1 MDEHIYKHIEVTG
14 TSAKSVDDAIRNA
27 IKRAGKSVHGM
38 RWFEMTQ
45 IRGDITE
52 SDVAHWQVTVKIG
65 FRIDD

>member
-45 IRGDITE
+45 IRGDITDG
-52 SDVAHWQVTVKIG
+52 DVAHWQVTVKIG

>member
-52 SDVAHWQVTVKIG
+52 NDVAHWQVTVKIG